1 MIESSKYNR
10 ENYPRKCFWT
20 QERET
25 GVIFN
30 PGLSADR
37 PSNNWAQLFKEFQI
51 VQDYGWNDVVAM
63 TTPGS

>member
-1 MIESSKYNR
+1 MYEYQCG
-10 ENYPRKCFWT
+10 EFV
-20 QERET
+20 RET

-51 VQDYGWNDVVAM
+51 VQDYG
-63 TTPGS
+63 